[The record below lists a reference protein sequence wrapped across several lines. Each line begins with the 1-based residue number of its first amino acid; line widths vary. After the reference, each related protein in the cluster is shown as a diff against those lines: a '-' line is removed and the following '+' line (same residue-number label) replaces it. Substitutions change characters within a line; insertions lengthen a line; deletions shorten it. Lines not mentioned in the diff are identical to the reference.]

1 MTKCCLLYQYS
12 WFPGISLLLSNGS
25 RVGSKKL
32 LKWSAFILKFETS
45 LLFIKTTGMTGIF
58 TIIKCFEYWLVFL
71 ALFLRLFNFKVRLLP
86 SKKAGFVCFNESQLK
101 MVKNAVII
109 NVKSSFHSW
118 DIKVLVQSFVII

>member
-1 MTKCCLLYQYS
+1 MTKYCLLYQYL

-32 LKWSAFILKFETS
+32 LKWSAFTLKFETS
-45 LLFIKTTGMTGIF
+45 LLFIKTIGMTGIF

-71 ALFLRLFNFKVRLLP
+71 ALFLRLFNFQVILSP

-101 MVKNAVII
+101 MVKNAVVI

-118 DIKVLVQSFVII
+118 DI